1 MSTIMLLYGH
11 LALFRE
17 RKRLMFP
24 AEMVILMAIEVAG
37 DSVKRLLN
45 RPTDI
50 SGQYITYLYESLV
63 KRGYLERDR
72 YRGYNLT
79 AMGKEALSEFL
90 HENEPLVRE
99 LINTIE
105 ELGIKTCVKVDSKEK
120 VAVGVPAG

>member
-1 MSTIMLLYGH
+1 MLLYGH

-45 RPTDI
+45 RPMDI
-50 SGQYITYLYESLV
+50 SGQYIAYLYESLV